1 MNNEVFRVTLH
12 RINMKLL
19 KSSATQKK
27 QDVQLTQQV
36 KGLNLSLIIV
46 LPFILQIIG
55 AVGLVGYLSF
65 KSGQQSVEELAN
77 RLEVEISNRVEKETI
92 SFLDTP
98 HIVNQ
103 VLLSSIYSKNL
114 NLEDLP
120 ALEKFFFNQIKFHG
134 IVPYLFYTDD
144 LGNFTGVQKLDNGRF
159 IAKVKDK
166 STGENRNIYDL
177 DEQGR
182 RIKLIKSAKFDSKE
196 YFLFKQP
203 SGTETKRIDK
213 SIWSEVSLS
222 SSALSLEIKAGTAV
236 YSNTGKLKGVLG
248 VEIFL
253 PQISQFLCQIK
264 TSKSGQLFVIERS
277 GEMIASSTKEPPYTK
292 KNNIEVRLM
301 ATESKEPLIQ
311 ATAKNLSQKFG
322 DLKQIR
328 SNQSFTFELNGE
340 RQFIYAEPLI
350 DPRGIDWL
358 VIIVIP
364 ESDFMAQIHANTR
377 TTIYLCSLALFV
389 AIGLG
394 LITSRWISQLIL
406 RLGKAAAAIAKGDLK
421 QKIESK
427 GIVELE
433 VLANSFNDMAHQ
445 LESSFTV
452 LDVTNHKL
460 DQANRELATTNQE
473 LEVRVEQRTSELQ
486 QAKDRAEVAN
496 IAKSEFLANMSHEL
510 RTPLNAILGFTQI
523 MNRDRSLNKSQIENL
538 NIIGRSGE
546 HLLALINDVL
556 DMAKIEAGKIVL
568 DQTDF
573 DLWESL
579 DVVIEMFQIR
589 AETKGLYLD
598 LEKSAD
604 LPQFIRTDEKK
615 VRQIL
620 INLLSNALKFTTSG
634 GIIVSVKLE
643 DLETDPFSN
652 PKQLHL
658 SFSVTDTGVGIATEE
673 ADMVFD
679 PFMQTEAGRKSEQG
693 TGLGL
698 PISRKFVQLMGGDI
712 TFSSEVGIGT
722 VFEFNIQAEIG
733 ESANAIATK
742 NTSRVMGLVPNQTTY
757 RILVVDDRWENRQIL
772 VQLLTPIGFEVKEA
786 KNGQVAIKIWEQWQ
800 PHLIW
805 MDMRMPIM
813 NGYEATTQIRTRSSG
828 ASTRIIALTAS
839 TLEEERAIVLA
850 AGCDDFVR
858 KPFLED
864 IIFEKMSEH
873 LGVQYI
879 YEAIAPSQPKS
890 GKALVK
896 FTAEALLVMPKKWLD
911 QLDKAASRLDE
922 NAITLLLN
930 QVPDQHF
937 QVVKEIENYM
947 NDYEFDRIIA
957 LVQEA
962 SSL

>member
-1 MNNEVFRVTLH
+1 
-12 RINMKLL
+12 MKLL
-19 KSSATQKK
+19 KSIATPKK
-27 QDVQLTQQV
+27 HNIQLTPKV
-36 KGLNLSLIIV
+36 KGLNLSSIIV

-114 NLEDLP
+114 DLEDLP
-120 ALEKFFFNQIKFHG
+120 ALEKFFFNQIKLHG
-134 IVPYLFYTDD
+134 IIPYLFYTDD

-196 YFLFKQP
+196 YFLFKKP
-203 SGTETKRIDK
+203 SGTEAKRINQ

-222 SSALSLEIKAGTAV
+222 SSVLALEIKAGTAV
-236 YSNTGKLKGVLG
+236 YSDSGKLKGVLG

-253 PQISQFLCQIK
+253 PQISQFLRQIK
-264 TSKSGQLFVIERS
+264 TSKSGQLFIIERS
-277 GEMIASSTKEPPYTK
+277 GEVIASSTTEAPYIK
-292 KNNIEVRLM
+292 KNNIQVRLM
-301 ATESKEPLIQ
+301 ATESKEPLMQ
-311 ATAKNLSQKFG
+311 ATTKNLAQKFG
-322 DLKQIR
+322 DLKRIR
-328 SNQSFTFELNGE
+328 SNQSFIFEFNGE
-340 RQFIYAEPLI
+340 RQFVYTKPLI
-350 DPRGIDWL
+350 DQRGIDWL
-358 VIIVIP
+358 AIIVIP
-364 ESDFMAQIHANTR
+364 ESDFMAQIYANTQ
-377 TTIYLCSLALFV
+377 TTIYLCLLALFV

-427 GIVELE
+427 GIIELE
-433 VLANSFNDMAHQ
+433 VLANSFNEMAQQ
-445 LESSFTV
+445 LESSFTI

-460 DQANRELATTNQE
+460 DQVNRELATTNQE
-473 LEVRVEQRTSELQ
+473 LETRVEQRTAELQ

-523 MNRDRSLNKSQIENL
+523 MNRDRSLNKSQIDNL
-538 NIIGRSGE
+538 HTIGRSGE

-615 VRQIL
+615 VRQVL
-620 INLLSNALKFTTSG
+620 INLLSNALKFTISG
-634 GIIVSVKLE
+634 GITVSVKLE
-643 DLETDPFSN
+643 NSGIDPFLN
-652 PKQLHL
+652 PKQLHI

-673 ADMVFD
+673 ADKVFD

-712 TFSSEVGIGT
+712 TFSSEVDLGT
-722 VFEFNIQAEIG
+722 VFAFNIQAEIG

-742 NTSRVMGLVPNQTTY
+742 NTSRVMGLVPNQPTY

-786 KNGQVAIKIWEQWQ
+786 KNGQVAVKIWEQWQ
-800 PHLIW
+800 PQLIW

-813 NGYEATTQIRTRSSG
+813 NGYEATKQIRSHVNG
-828 ASTRIIALTAS
+828 ASTQIIALTAS

-850 AGCDDFVR
+850 AGCNDFVR

-873 LGVQYI
+873 LGVQYV
-879 YEAIAPSQPKS
+879 YEAIAPRQIKS
-890 GKALVK
+890 RPSLVK
-896 FTAEALLVMPKKWLD
+896 FTAESLLVMPKKWLD
-911 QLDKAASRLDE
+911 QLDKAASQLDG
-922 NAITLLLN
+922 NAIALLLN

-937 QVVKEIENYM
+937 QLVQEIENYM

-957 LVQEA
+957 LVQGA
-962 SSL
+962 ISL